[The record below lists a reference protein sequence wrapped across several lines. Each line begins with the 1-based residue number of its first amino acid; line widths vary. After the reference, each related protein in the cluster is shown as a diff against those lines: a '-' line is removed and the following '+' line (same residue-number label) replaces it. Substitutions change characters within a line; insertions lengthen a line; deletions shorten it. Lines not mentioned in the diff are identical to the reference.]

1 MYENVP
7 LYTLLFK
14 ANVVKLLHV
23 LISTKTV
30 SQFQKQQ
37 QQIKNIY
44 LFK

>member
-37 QQIKNIY
+37 QQIKN